1 MRGQAKF
8 LEPEMA
14 RGVKIIVVW
23 HKAGIEKETLEHG
36 PQSGLLVAILDQ
48 GMLSGELKG
57 CLRGAAMGRAIQF
70 SPTDGI
76 LQVHTKVVCFNPD
89 LCLEWCVVIHKGTF
103 YDENMSK
110 ENGAGEASR
119 RNASLCKM
127 LGVSPLTARS
137 SGSQAQEM

>member
-1 MRGQAKF
+1 MEPSRIRGLLPRRLGITSA
-8 LEPEMA
+8 EAA
-14 RGVKIIVVW
+14 RG
-23 HKAGIEKETLEHG
+23 
-36 PQSGLLVAILDQ
+36 
-48 GMLSGELKG
+48 
-57 CLRGAAMGRAIQF
+57 CAIQF

-89 LCLEWCVVIHKGTF
+89 PCLEWCVVIHKGAF